1 MMIINLVLFL
11 LSLVVLLKCAN
22 YAIKYSSRIAKI
34 FSLSEFIISFFIV
47 ALISVL
53 PEATI
58 AIISA
63 IKSTPE
69 LGLGTLL
76 GAKIADL
83 TLVLG
88 IAALFSSKKI
98 KIKSRIL
105 KNNLFYVILLLF
117 PVLLGFDGR
126 FSRTDGLILVLI
138 GSIFLAKVYT
148 ENIGLHSRTKN
159 SKKDSFL
166 KVLLLLTLSLGVLL
180 ISAFYTVKF
189 AVNFANDIRL
199 PVILIGTTIIALGT
213 CLPELVF
220 SIKAVKKNHGEL
232 ALGDIL
238 GAVIIDATIILG
250 VVALICP
257 FSYNP
262 SHIYITGSALVLSGV
277 LVTTFMKTD
286 KSLSKLEG
294 LSLILFYVI
303 FLLVEFFINT
313 IIKFK

>member
-1 MMIINLVLFL
+1 MMILNLALFL
-11 LSLVVLLKCAN
+11 LSLAVLLKCAN

-34 FSLSEFIISFFIV
+34 FSLSEFIVSFFIV

-63 IKSTPE
+63 INSNPE
-69 LGLGTLL
+69 LGLGTLF

-98 KIKSRIL
+98 KIKSKIL
-105 KNNLFYVILLLF
+105 KNNLFYIILLLF

-138 GSIFLAKVYT
+138 GGIFLAKVYT

-166 KVLLLLTLSLGVLL
+166 KVLLLLTFSLGVLL

-262 SHIYITGSALVLSGV
+262 HHIYITGSALVLSGV
-277 LVTTFMKTD
+277 LVTTFMRTD

-294 LSLILFYVI
+294 LFLILFYVV